1 MAAWRNTLVYAWNI
15 ISIIGLALILIGTG
29 LIVSFEAIEVMR
41 EIHNP
46 YIGILIYFVFP
57 GILVTGLLLV
67 PVGIFLTRNR
77 LRRDNP
83 DGIPRYPI
91 LDLNDAR
98 KRKLV
103 AFFTLATLIFVVL
116 ITLSGVKGYEFTE
129 SVTFCGRLCH
139 VAMEPEYV
147 AWSHSPHAKVK
158 CVECHVGPG
167 AEWYVKAK
175 ISGTRQM
182 FAVLFNTFPRPIET
196 PVLNLRPSSDTCE
209 ECHWPDK
216 FFSPRLKKFYHYAPN
231 EHNTPREADLLI
243 YINGTPETPLEGGV
257 HWHIGQEVTYIPR
270 DKSRQ
275 DIPYISVKSKDGKVR
290 EYISIEKPLT
300 KDEIAKG
307 EKRIMD
313 CIDCHNRPTH
323 IYKSPSESIDANM
336 HAGSI
341 DSTLPYFKKIAVG
354 LLTDIHYTST
364 EEAKAAISKGITDYY
379 AKNYPALAKDK
390 AAQIQKAIT
399 EVQSIYGRNFFPR
412 MKVSWNTYPNN
423 IGHFNFPGCFR
434 CHDDKHKSADGHIIR
449 KDCNLCHKVM
459 RQIQENVPP
468 GTVVTKFTHPVD
480 IGDEIYNTNCSDCHQ
495 PPKVKHEEGK
505 EKAAEKK

>member
-1 MAAWRNTLVYAWNI
+1 MENWKKILVYAWNV
-15 ISIIGLALILIGTG
+15 ISIIGFVLILVGAG
-29 LIVSFEAIEVMR
+29 LIASFTAIEAMHEV
-41 EIHNP
+41 HNP
-46 YIGILIYFVFP
+46 YLGILIYFIFP

-67 PVGIFLTRNR
+67 PVGIFLTRSR

-91 LDLNDAR
+91 VDLNDPK
-98 KRKLV
+98 KRKLL
-103 AFFTLATLIFVVL
+103 AFFTVATMVFIVL

-129 SVTFCGRLCH
+129 STTFCGKLCH

-147 AWSHSPHAKVK
+147 AWGNSPHAKVK

-231 EHNTPREADLLI
+231 EKNTPRETDLLI

-275 DIPYISVKSKDGKVR
+275 DIPYISVKGKDGKVR
-290 EYISIEKPLT
+290 EYITIDKPLT
-300 KDEIAKG
+300 KEQLAAG
-307 EKRIMD
+307 ERRVMD
-313 CIDCHNRPTH
+313 CIDCHNRPSH
-323 IYKSPSESIDANM
+323 IYKSPGQAIDARL

-341 DSTLPYFKKIAVG
+341 DSSLPFFKKVAVG
-354 LLTDIHYTST
+354 LMTNTTYKSTSEAKEAIAKGISEYYTST
-364 EEAKAAISKGITDYY
+364 
-379 AKNYPALAKDK
+379 YPALAREKTP
-390 AAQIQKAIT
+390 QIQKAIA
-399 EVQSIYGRNFFPR
+399 EAQQVYEHNFFPR
-412 MKVSWNTYPNN
+412 MKASWQTYPNN

-434 CHDDKHKSADGHIIR
+434 CHDDRHKSADGHVIR

-459 RQIQENVPP
+459 RQIQENVPA
-468 GTVVTKFTHPVD
+468 GTAVTKFTHPVD
-480 IGDEIYNTNCSDCHQ
+480 IGDELFKTNCSDCHQ
-495 PPKVKHEEGK
+495 PPKVEHEK
-505 EKAAEKK
+505 EKVAEKK